1 MNTCSY
7 CAHVNSRGVIRCQH
21 CGAHL
26 PQPNTAQPVEGIV
39 AASSSGAL
47 HRSSKALT
55 ATPASNRSN
64 LGRGLVGSSVLVM
77 LAGRLLGQ
85 TVISVGWLI
94 AFAGWFLLLKDKS
107 AKVKYGGALA
117 LSLLMLAVLMPEPE
131 RAGPKRAAPEPD
143 TAMHSAETAGRAA
156 VETAGQPSPPSPTEP
171 DTKLAHSA
179 PPRVRGPQL
188 SQAAVSQRK
197 PIGLSYGTV
206 MNYLTDFF
214 VMEEGTMVDGL
225 PRYSGQSKD
234 GLAILEIIGDKSDI
248 TQATLLIALPNDSP
262 DTVITNAALVLRF
275 LKNTFPSWK
284 GADEWVM
291 GRVQKL
297 SKSPQGT
304 ASIRHGNKVLDVNV
318 LTNMGLVTLIV
329 RNRDAR

>member
-26 PQPNTAQPVEGIV
+26 LQPDTTRPVAGVIAPGPGAALRRYPKSPTA
-39 AASSSGAL
+39 
-47 HRSSKALT
+47 R
-55 ATPASNRSN
+55 PARAHSN
-64 LGRGLVGSSVLVM
+64 LGGTLVGSSVLVM

-85 TVISVGWLI
+85 TVASVGWLI

-107 AKVKYGGALA
+107 TKVKYGGALA

-131 RAGPKRAAPEPD
+131 RAGSKRAALEPD
-143 TAMHSAETAGRAA
+143 TATNSAETAGKAT
-156 VETAGQPSPPSPTEP
+156 VETAGRPSLPSPTEP
-171 DTKLAHSA
+171 DTTPAHPA
-179 PPRVRGPQL
+179 PPRVRDPQL
-188 SQAAVSQRK
+188 SQITVTQRK
-197 PIGLSYGTV
+197 SIGLSYGTV
-206 MNYLTDFF
+206 MNYLTNFF
-214 VMEEGTMVDGL
+214 VMEEGTTVDGL
-225 PRYSGQSKD
+225 SRYSGQSKD

-248 TQATLLIALPNDSP
+248 AQATLLIALPNDSP
-262 DTVITNAALVLRF
+262 DTVITNTALVLRF
-275 LKNTFPSWK
+275 LKNTFPGWK

-304 ASIRHGNKVLDVNV
+304 ASIRRGNKVLDVNV
-318 LTNMGLVTLIV
+318 LTDMGMVTLTV
-329 RNRDAR
+329 RSRDAR